1 MMGAVTA
8 GCAPT
13 QAIAVLTGCR
23 PRSLLA
29 SVADESTAML
39 AFGGALAALT
49 HARATG
55 VGQKIELSLLGS
67 LIRLMGWTF
76 TTTMWRN
83 QNPVTGQARIT
94 GTPERPG
101 ISASFNDRDGKPLVF
116 QLTGPENWKDAMTG
130 LGFHDRIK
138 AAGFENLGV
147 IIDNDA
153 KREEL
158 LALLDDL
165 FATGTRDDWVARLRK
180 ADIVSAPINT
190 LLEASNDPDVI
201 ANGYVTEVD
210 YPKYGRKLKVHGTPW
225 QFSETPARP
234 GIAPELGQHNQAV
247 LCDLGYS
254 EAEIKDLKARK
265 II

>member
-1 MMGAVTA
+1 
-8 GCAPT
+8 
-13 QAIAVLTGCR
+13 
-23 PRSLLA
+23 
-29 SVADESTAML
+29 
-39 AFGGALAALT
+39 
-49 HARATG
+49 
-55 VGQKIELSLLGS
+55 
-67 LIRLMGWTF
+67 
-76 TTTMWRN
+76 
-83 QNPVTGQARIT
+83 VTGQARIT

-130 LGFHDRIK
+130 LGFHERIK

-158 LALLDDL
+158 LSLLDDL
-165 FATGTRDDWVARLRK
+165 FATGSRDDWVARLRK

-201 ANGYVTEVD
+201 ANGYVTHVD
-210 YPKYGRKLKVHGTPW
+210 YPKYGKKLKVHGTPW
-225 QFSETPARP
+225 QFSETPAKP
-234 GIAPELGQHNQAV
+234 GIAPELGEHNAAV

-254 EAEIKDLKARK
+254 EADIKDLKARK